1 MKILIWAPFINKVG
15 TTSNVINSILALKKY
30 SKKDKYTIDLLDV
43 FGEWSEYEFKDIKI
57 NKLKLLENKFIY
69 KSKKS
74 GFFRSRIFTF
84 IIILNSIIPL
94 FKLLKKNNYDFI
106 LAHLITSLP
115 IVLLSFLKIKTRLIL
130 CIAGFPKLT
139 FIRSFFWKFFQKSI
153 NKISCPSV
161 ETKNL
166 FIKNSIFNED
176 KLFVL
181 KDPHINI
188 KKIINKKNN
197 SDTNLSDL
205 PNNFII
211 AIGRLTKQKNYIFL
225 LNAFKKILEKKND
238 LNLVIIGEGEDRKK
252 IEKKI
257 LELGIKKKV
266 KLLGYQSNIYGYLKR
281 ARCYI
286 STSIWEGPD
295 LAMLDAAF
303 LNIPIIC
310 SNCRSGRKEFI
321 DNNKRGYIFETNDL
335 RSLLSQ
341 FDLFINESSSELNKK
356 ILNSKKEV
364 RNFTIFK
371 YFLVIKEILY

>member
-1 MKILIWAPFINKVG
+1 MEKA
-15 TTSNVINSILALKKY
+15 
-30 SKKDKYTIDLLDV
+30 
-43 FGEWSEYEFKDIKI
+43 
-57 NKLKLLENKFIY
+57 
-69 KSKKS
+69 
-74 GFFRSRIFTF
+74 
-84 IIILNSIIPL
+84 
-94 FKLLKKNNYDFI
+94 
-106 LAHLITSLP
+106 
-115 IVLLSFLKIKTRLIL
+115 KT
-130 CIAGFPKLT
+130 
-139 FIRSFFWKFFQKSI
+139 
-153 NKISCPSV
+153 
-161 ETKNL
+161 E
-166 FIKNSIFNED
+166 
-176 KLFVL
+176 
-181 KDPHINI
+181 
-188 KKIINKKNN
+188 
-197 SDTNLSDL
+197 
-205 PNNFII
+205 
-211 AIGRLTKQKNYIFL
+211 
-225 LNAFKKILEKKND
+225 
-238 LNLVIIGEGEDRKK
+238 KK